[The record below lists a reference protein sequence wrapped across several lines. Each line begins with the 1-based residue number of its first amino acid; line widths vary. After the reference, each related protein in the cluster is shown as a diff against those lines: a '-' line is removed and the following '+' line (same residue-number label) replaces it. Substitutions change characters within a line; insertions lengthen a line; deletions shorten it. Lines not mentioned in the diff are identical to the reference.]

1 MRLAPLIHFGQTM
14 PLAVL
19 VLAVGLE
26 AGAVGSPAAPATYI
40 DLSAVANTDLEDD
53 GIAGNGKGGWSDEG
67 VNDMF
72 LYPPIPYGESAVN
85 GYAFRILDPAK
96 NNGKAV
102 IMLKGRKL
110 AGKPEEVVVPVANVK
125 GKFVYFLQ
133 NSVHSA
139 PNQPAN
145 YRAATYTVR
154 YADGTWAEIP
164 ISDGI
169 ELRRWWVG
177 RWYDNSGAA
186 SWPIFIG
193 RNPSSMKWNQF
204 VAVYAMEWANP
215 HPDKSITSITLK
227 SAALCS
233 PAIFAITIADEQFS
247 SGPHAKENYKRP
259 PDVPAG
265 YFDKKLAF
273 EQEMVFKEMVKQDMI
288 EGIRKVEVIAPDL
301 LAVTLDA
308 IVARGIGMGK
318 AKAEAMETSETFAV
332 GRTGDDGYKV
342 VAAPTKVGRISYEYW
357 NGNIGPFEQNVVYW
371 HTYYLRLPTPLK
383 DGKTYTVAV
392 KRIEKP
398 FRGSDTLVY
407 DERTTVTPVIKVN
420 QVAYSSLASRRY
432 AYLGWWA
439 GDLGKVEYAGLNRFQ
454 AIDEKTGQPALS
466 GEIALRKA
474 GDKLSGEDVYQMD
487 ISALKPGTYHIV
499 VLGLGRSYSF
509 SVGGAGIK
517 DLYFHTMRA
526 FYHQRCGLELAKP
539 YTEFLKPACHTA
551 AYESGYLVNN
561 PSYSPKPGEKVKQ
574 FKGGYHDAAD
584 FDVFAYHLRAT
595 AQTLAA
601 YQLAPAKF
609 KDGDL
614 NIPESGNEIP
624 DLLDEADWALSW
636 YCDAQQADG
645 GIPLGR
651 GNDEDAIRDWQNEHK
666 GTRPPYGVFPPDKE
680 SSAEFAAVAA
690 MYAKLV
696 RPYDKVRAEKYINAA
711 RKAYNY
717 VRAHPATPAFQ
728 AWAASELYDATGEDV
743 FNAEFKTMYIQ
754 DALTKVDWKLSQ
766 FVPAFTW
773 PYITCQQPGVDKKI
787 QDQMKA
793 EAIRQADLLVKET
806 DAPAYR
812 VGMGEKD
819 SGLGWGNGNGGGRWA
834 DTLLRAYMLTKD
846 QKYLDAACLN
856 ADFQLGANPL
866 GKTFISGMGARPP
879 LHPQIS
885 AFLYT
890 GPNKTGTTVPGITVY
905 GLGGRQP
912 SWYPDFPVWRCWR
925 DLGNGGAEVSSE
937 FTITE
942 TIGESAM
949 LYAMLYALEP

>member
-1 MRLAPLIHFGQTM
+1 MLLAGF
-14 PLAVL
+14 
-19 VLAVGLE
+19 VLAARLE
-26 AGAVGSPAAPATYI
+26 AGTADASASPATYI
-40 DLSAVANTDLEDD
+40 DLSAVANTDIEDD
-53 GIAGNGKGGWSDEG
+53 
-67 VNDMF
+67 
-72 LYPPIPYGESAVN
+72 
-85 GYAFRILDPAK
+85 AFRILDPAK

-102 IMLKGRKL
+102 IMLMGRKL
-110 AGKPEEVVVPVANVK
+110 AGKPEQVVVPVANVK

-133 NSVHSA
+133 NSVHSV

-145 YRAATYTVR
+145 YVAATYTVR
-154 YADGTWAEIP
+154 YADGTGAEIP
-164 ISDGI
+164 IRDGI

-177 RWYDNSGAA
+177 RWYDNGGAA
-186 SWPIFIG
+186 SWPISIG
-193 RNPSSMKWNQF
+193 QNPSSMKWSQF
-204 VAVYAMEWANP
+204 IAVYAMEWANP

-227 SAALCS
+227 SEALCS

-247 SGPHAKENYKRP
+247 NGPNSQENYKRP

-288 EGIRKVEVIAPDL
+288 KG
-301 LAVTLDA
+301 
-308 IVARGIGMGK
+308 
-318 AKAEAMETSETFAV
+318 
-332 GRTGDDGYKV
+332 
-342 VAAPTKVGRISYEYW
+342 
-357 NGNIGPFEQNVVYW
+357 
-371 HTYYLRLPTPLK
+371 
-383 DGKTYTVAV
+383 
-392 KRIEKP
+392 IEKP
-398 FRGSDTLVY
+398 FKGTATLAY
-407 DERTTVTPVIKVN
+407 DEKTAVTPVIKVN

-474 GDKLSGEDVYQMD
+474 DDKLSGEDVYQMD
-487 ISALKPGTYHIV
+487 LSTLKPGTYHIL

-551 AYESGYLVNN
+551 SYESGYLVGN
-561 PSYSPKPGEKVKQ
+561 PSYSPKPGEMVKQ

-595 AQTLAA
+595 AQALAA

-614 NIPESGNEIP
+614 NILESGNKIP

-636 YCDAQQADG
+636 HCDAQQADG

-651 GNDEDAIRDWQNEHK
+651 GNDEDAIRDWQSEHK
-666 GTRPPYGVFPPDKE
+666 GTRPRNGVFPPDKE

-696 RPYDKVRAEKYINAA
+696 RPYDKVRAENYINAA

-717 VRAHPATPAFQ
+717 LRAHPATPTFQ
-728 AWAASELYDATGEDV
+728 AWAASELYDATGEDT
-743 FNAEFKTMYIQ
+743 FNVEFKALYIQ
-754 DALTKVDWKLSQ
+754 GALTKVDWKLSQ
-766 FVPAFTW
+766 FVPTFTW
-773 PYITCQQPGVDKKI
+773 PYIICQQPGVDKMI

-793 EAIRQADLLVKET
+793 EAIRQADILVKET
-806 DAPAYR
+806 DTPAYR
-812 VGMGEKD
+812 VGMDEKD

-834 DTLLRAYMLTKD
+834 DTLLRAYLLTKD

-879 LHPQIS
+879 HHPQIS

-890 GPNKTGTTVPGITVY
+890 GPNNTGSTVQGITVY